1 MTTIDAAGTRDEM
14 TAVSGYNRPTEDA
27 CRIKGSIV
35 AELRGPDGELK
46 QRVEVDNVL
55 TQVGEQMYG
64 ERGAG
69 LGGAPAAPTGMAL
82 GTGSTAPAKT
92 GAGAAMVTGQSGTAA
107 ALGATATSQL
117 SGSGNNPRR
126 IIYTQT
132 WAAGT
137 GTANGLAE
145 VVLQNGTAATIP
157 PNTTTTNVVARAL
170 LSPVVNKGAADS
182 LTVTWNQ
189 DIGVA

>member
-1 MTTIDAAGTRDEM
+1 MTIDAAGARDEL
-14 TAVSGYNRPTEDA
+14 TCSAGYNRPTED
-27 CRIKGSIV
+27 SIDTRGTV
-35 AELRGPDGELK
+35 IAELFGPDGELK
-46 QRVEVDNVL
+46 QRIEVNNVL

-82 GTGSTAPAKT
+82 GTGATAPSKT

-117 SGSGNNPRR
+117 SGAGNNPRR

-157 PNTTTTNVVARAL
+157 PNTTVTNVVARAL

-182 LTVTWNQ
+182 LTITWNQ